1 MIVWRYN
8 TPGIPDSCFIRGE
21 VPMTKEEIRTIV
33 ISKLRLES
41 DSTVYDIGAGTGSLT
56 IEAANLVNRGVVY
69 AVEKDRKGIELI
81 KKNSQK
87 FGMNNVNIVKGEAP
101 GILNGFPLADRIIV
115 GGSGGKLDEI
125 LRKGKKKLKK
135 QGRIVITAVTIDT
148 LSQAK
153 KSLER
158 LNLTFNIC
166 NIAVTRA
173 KKVADYQMLKGM
185 NPVFIISAVK
195 EDINDR

>member
-1 MIVWRYN
+1 
-8 TPGIPDSCFIRGE
+8 
-21 VPMTKEEIRTIV
+21 
-33 ISKLRLES
+33 
-41 DSTVYDIGAGTGSLT
+41 
-56 IEAANLVNRGVVY
+56 VY